1 MTDSFAR
8 QQARTRRFSL
18 GAPRSF
24 QVAPDGRTVAFL
36 RGKDGSDPVTCLWAL
51 DLPDDPDAAGGTERL
66 VVDPAAIGAGA
77 AEPAEERA
85 RRERSREQAGGVVAF
100 ATDAGFTMAAFAIA
114 GEVFT
119 AALAPDG
126 DGPRR
131 VTAASPA
138 IDPRPDPAGRKVAY
152 VCQGALRV
160 ADLAT
165 GADDELIG
173 PSRDAARGADGE
185 ISYGLAEF
193 IAAEEMGR
201 MRGYWWAPDGSAL
214 LVARVDNTPVQ
225 RWHIA
230 DPANPGQP
238 PAEIAYPA
246 AGTPNARVGLLIVRL
261 DGGVVPVRWD
271 DGGFEYLATATW
283 DAGAPLVVAQSRDQ
297 RRMRLLQ
304 VDPGTGATAIL
315 REDADPCW
323 LDIVPGVP
331 ATLADGRI
339 AWTADQDGA
348 RRLLVAA
355 GTELAAGRAQPL
367 TPPSLQVRAV
377 LSADGDTVLLSG
389 SDDDPAQVGVWRYGP
404 GGLHRVSAE
413 PGVHAG
419 VRNGGTTVLTS
430 RSMAG
435 PGLTVA
441 VLRDAGSQPPGSPS
455 PQSPSPQ
462 SPSPQSRPAGSPV
475 ARIGSLAERPAL
487 PPLRA
492 EFLRAGPRQIRTALL
507 LPSWHEPGSARLP
520 VLMDPYGGPHAQR
533 VLHAADAYL
542 TSQWFADQGF
552 AVVVADG
559 RGTPGRGPQWDRAV
573 AGDLAEPVLEDQV
586 DALTAAA
593 QANADLDL
601 SKVAIRGWSFGGYLS
616 ALAVLRRPEVFHAA
630 IAGAPVTDW
639 RLYDTH
645 YTERYLGHPDQ
656 DPAAYERSSLFGDA
670 PKLSRPLMII
680 HGLADDNVVV
690 AHTLRLSS
698 ALLAAGRP
706 HQVLPL
712 SGVTHMA
719 SQEQVAENLLLLQVD
734 FLRDALGLPARV

>member
-1 MTDSFAR
+1 MTESFPR

-24 QVAPDGRTVAFL
+24 QVAPDGRMVAFL
-36 RGKDGSDPVTCLWAL
+36 RSKGGSDPVTCLWAL
-51 DLPDDPDAAGGTERL
+51 DLPATLAESGTERL

-77 AEPAEERA
+77 DEPAEERA

-100 ATDAGFTMAAFAIA
+100 ATDAGFTMAVFAIA

-119 AALAPDG
+119 AALGPGG

-131 VTAASPA
+131 VKAQSPA
-138 IDPRPDPAGRKVAY
+138 IDPRPDPSGRKIAY
-152 VCQGALRV
+152 VCHGAMRI
-160 ADLAT
+160 ADLAS
-165 GADDELIG
+165 GADNELIG
-173 PSRDAARGADGE
+173 PSRDQGTGERGMGE
-185 ISYGLAEF
+185 TANAGEVSYGLAEF
-193 IAAEEMGR
+193 VAAEEMGR
-201 MRGYWWAPDGSAL
+201 MRGFWWAPDGSAL
-214 LVARVDNTPVQ
+214 LVARVDNSPVQ

-246 AGTPNARVGLLIVRL
+246 AGTPNARVDLLIVRL
-261 DGGVVPVRWD
+261 DGSTTPVHWD

-283 DAGAPLVVAQSRDQ
+283 DSDAPLLVAQSRDQ
-297 RRMRLLQ
+297 RRMRLLRI
-304 VDPGTGATAIL
+304 DPASGATTVL
-315 REDADPCW
+315 RDETDPNW
-323 LDIVPGVP
+323 LDIVPGLP

-339 AWTADQDGA
+339 AWTADDDGA
-348 RRLLVAA
+348 RRLMVAT
-355 GTELAAGRAQPL
+355 GPELAGRTAHPV

-377 LSADGDTVLLSG
+377 LSAAGDTVLLSA
-389 SDDDPAQVGVWRYGP
+389 SEDDPAEVGIWRYGP
-404 GGLHRVSAE
+404 GGLTKVSPE
-413 PGVHAG
+413 PGVHAAVYG
-419 VRNGGTTVLTS
+419 GGTTVLTS
-430 RSMAG
+430 RSMTG
-435 PGLTVA
+435 PGAVST
-441 VLRDAGSQPPGSPS
+441 VLRDVRPG
-455 PQSPSPQ
+455 Q
-462 SPSPQSRPAGSPV
+462 PAGAAV
-475 ARIGSLAERPAL
+475 TIGSVAERPSL
-487 PPLRA
+487 PPLRV

-507 LPSWHEPGSARLP
+507 MPSWHEPGSARLP

-533 VLHAADAYL
+533 VLSAADAYL

-559 RGTPGRGPQWDRAV
+559 RGTPGRGPGWDRAV

-586 DALTAAA
+586 DALAAAA
-593 QANADLDL
+593 QANSDLDL
-601 SKVAIRGWSFGGYLS
+601 DKVAIRGWSFGGYLS

-645 YTERYLGHPDQ
+645 YTERYLGHPDT
-656 DPAAYERSSLFGDA
+656 DPAAYERSSLFADA

-734 FLRDALGLPARV
+734 FLRDALGLPARM